1 MPSLLRPAPDKEANG
16 DLPLC
21 SRSLCPLWDANRH
34 RCSSAAATDIP
45 SFPHFCVPELRRI
58 KREHAELV
66 ELGKTASAFAAALK
80 KAGF

>member
-1 MPSLLRPAPDKEANG
+1 MPSPLYPMPDKEADG

-21 SRSLCPLWDANRH
+21 SRRLRPFWDVNRH
-34 RCSSAAATDIP
+34 RCSSAATDIP